1 MSQKNALLQTVLEN
15 AVSNGVI
22 AKGYL
27 EVVRSI
33 QQKRAEI
40 VIAAKDID
48 NEKLLQEI
56 KRLCNIYE
64 TKLIIGPSKQQ
75 LGRLIGLGINTG
87 FVSIKIAG
95 LNKKEFLKFKNCR

>member
-1 MSQKNALLQTVLEN
+1 MYQKNALLQTVLED

-33 QQKRAEI
+33 QQRRAKI

-64 TKLIIGPSKQQ
+64 TKLIFGPNKQQ
-75 LGRLIGLGINTG
+75 LGKLIGLDINTG